1 MVKSL
6 SKVVFKPD
14 TQSTNEYI
22 VIVNS
27 EEFKKWKEGV
37 PLFPDTS
44 IPLAEVV
51 DSFGVFHSGQGS
63 QGLLGQVSNQ
73 ELDSVFGTHKDID
86 VVEKI
91 LAEGR
96 FQSGEGIKGAGWGAT
111 NDSKGSGFV
120 DTRGGG
126 STRGI

>member
-6 SKVVFKPD
+6 SKVVYKPD

-27 EEFKKWKEGV
+27 DEFKKWKDG
-37 PLFPDTS
+37 DTS

-73 ELDSVFGTHKDID
+73 ELDSVFGTHKDVD

-91 LAEGR
+91 LKEGR
-96 FQSGEGIKGAGWGAT
+96 FQSGEGIKSAGWGAT
-111 NDSKGSGFV
+111 NDSKGSAFV